1 MGIARW
7 LTPLAAGADVPV
19 FTAIGAGGRALAD
32 EAALL
37 PGVRLVDSPRAA
49 NILLFVGAVTPPLL
63 RPLLGIHDQLPT
75 PRATVWWPGRA
86 VGGGLASALPDLVVG
101 PAGDGDHLRSVF
113 AELLSGERRSE
124 PPALPD
130 QEAAEWRGVG
140 PFGQGGTG
148 MTGGVPYGRPLPSRA
163 PDPDGLELDQLP
175 LHVGPLF
182 PPFPPGLILHIE
194 LQGDV
199 VRQATVGDN
208 PFAGATEDLD
218 QDGPPLDTALFV
230 GALTSPTPIGD
241 LEVARARHH
250 LRWAARTLRLHGLE
264 SEGLRLLGL
273 ARSLAPADRAAVE
286 SLAQRIARSRSLAWT
301 TRGVGILGTDD
312 VTGGPVAR
320 AAGLAVDA
328 RLHDPAYQGLGFSP
342 VVHGAGDARD
352 RLRQRL
358 AEAVQALELAERAGS
373 QLRRPGPPLEGPRGP
388 LGTEDPLPS
397 VALLGLL
404 PRLLA
409 GQEWGDAMTIVAS
422 LDLDLEEAAVGQPA
436 PIPA

>member
-1 MGIARW
+1 MGIGRW
-7 LTPLAAGADVPV
+7 LTGLAASADVPV
-19 FTAIGAGGRALAD
+19 FAAVGAGGRALAD
-32 EAALL
+32 QAALL

-49 NILLFVGAVTPPLL
+49 NVLLVVGRITPPLL
-63 RPLLGIHDQLPT
+63 GPLLGIHDQLPT
-75 PRATVWWPGRA
+75 PRATVWWPGGA
-86 VGGGLASALPDLVVG
+86 AGGPLASALPDPVVG
-101 PAGDGDHLRSVF
+101 RDGDGDHLRRVF
-113 AELLSGERRSE
+113 AELLSDGRRSE

-148 MTGGVPYGRPLPSRA
+148 MTGGVPYGRPLASRA

-182 PPFPPGLILHIE
+182 PPFPPGLILDIE

-199 VRQATVGDN
+199 VRRATVGDN
-208 PFAGATEDLD
+208 PFTGGIEGE
-218 QDGPPLDTALFV
+218 DGPPLDSALFV
-230 GALTSPTPIGD
+230 GALNRATPIAD

-250 LRWAARTLRLHGLE
+250 LGWAARTLRLHGLG
-264 SEGLRLLGL
+264 SEGLRLLGR

-286 SLAQRIARSRSLAWT
+286 SQAQRIARSRSLAWA
-301 TRGVGILGTDD
+301 TRGVGVLEPDEVI
-312 VTGGPVAR
+312 GGPVAR

-373 QLRRPGPPLEGPRGP
+373 QLRRPGPPLEAPRGP
-388 LGTEDPLPS
+388 LGMEDPLPS
-397 VALLGLL
+397 VALLALL

-436 PIPA
+436 NISA

>member
-1 MGIARW
+1 MGVGRW
-7 LTPLAAGADVPV
+7 VTGLAAIAEVPV
-19 FTAIGAGGRALAD
+19 FAAVGAGGRALAD

-37 PGVRLVDSPRAA
+37 PGVRLVDSPRGA
-49 NILLFVGAVTPPLL
+49 NVLLVVGRITPALL

-75 PRATVWWPGRA
+75 PRATVWWPGGALVDR
-86 VGGGLASALPDLVVG
+86 LASALPDLVAG
-101 PAGDGDHLRSVF
+101 RDGDGDHLRSVF
-113 AELLSGERRSE
+113 AELLLGRRRSE

-148 MTGGVPYGRPLPSRA
+148 MTGGVPYGRPLPTRA

-175 LHVGPLF
+175 LCVGPLF
-182 PPFPPGLILHIE
+182 PPFPPGLILEIE

-208 PFAGATEDLD
+208 PFIGGTEGE
-218 QDGPPLDTALFV
+218 DGPPLDTALFV
-230 GALTSPTPIGD
+230 DALTRPTPIAD

-250 LRWAARTLRLHGLE
+250 LCWAARTLRLHGLA
-264 SEGLRLLGL
+264 SEGLRLLAL
-273 ARSLAPADRAAVE
+273 ARTLTPGDRAVVE
-286 SLAQRIARSRSLAWT
+286 SQAQRIARSRSVAWA
-301 TRGVGILGTDD
+301 TRGVGVLEPDEVI
-312 VTGGPVAR
+312 GGPVAR

-328 RLHDPAYQGLGFSP
+328 RLHDPSYQGLGFSP
-342 VVHGAGDARD
+342 VVHGGGDAWD

-358 AEAVQALELAERAGS
+358 AEAAHALELTELAGS
-373 QLRRPGPPLEGPRGP
+373 RLRQPGPPVEGPRGP
-388 LGTEDPLPS
+388 LRVGEPLPS
-397 VALLGLL
+397 APLLGLL

-422 LDLDLEEAAVGQPA
+422 LDLDLEEAAIGQPA
-436 PIPA
+436 HVPA

>member
-1 MGIARW
+1 MGVGRW
-7 LTPLAAGADVPV
+7 LTGLAASGDVPV
-19 FTAIGAGGRALAD
+19 FAAVGAGGRALAD
-32 EAALL
+32 DAALL

-49 NILLFVGAVTPPLL
+49 NVLLIVGAVTPPLL
-63 RPLLGIHDQLPT
+63 GPLLGIHDQLPT
-75 PRATVWWPGRA
+75 PRATVWWASGA
-86 VGGGLASALPDLVVG
+86 VGGRLASALPDLVVG
-101 PAGDGDHLRSVF
+101 RDGDGDHLRTVF
-113 AELLSGERRSE
+113 AELLSGGRRSE

-148 MTGGVPYGRPLPSRA
+148 MTGGVPYGRPLAARA

-175 LHVGPLF
+175 LRVGPLF
-182 PPFPPGLILHIE
+182 PPFPPGLILEIE

-208 PFAGATEDLD
+208 PFTGRIEGE
-218 QDGPPLDTALFV
+218 DGPPLDTALFV
-230 GALTSPTPIGD
+230 GALDRPTPIAD

-250 LRWAARTLRLHGLE
+250 LCWAARTLRLHGLE
-264 SEGLRLLGL
+264 CEGLRLLGR
-273 ARSLAPADRAAVE
+273 ARSLVPAERAAVE
-286 SLAQRIARSRSLAWT
+286 SQAQRIARSRSLAWA
-301 TRGVGILGTDD
+301 TRGVGVLEPDEVI
-312 VTGGPVAR
+312 GGPVAR

-328 RLHDPAYQGLGFSP
+328 RFHDPAYQGLGFSP

-358 AEAVQALELAERAGS
+358 AEAVQALELAELAGS

-388 LGTEDPLPS
+388 LRTGEPLPS

-404 PRLLA
+404 PSLLA

-436 PIPA
+436 GMSA

>member
-1 MGIARW
+1 MGVVRW
-7 LTPLAAGADVPV
+7 LTRLAASADVPV
-19 FTAIGAGGRALAD
+19 FAAVGAGGRALAD

-49 NILLFVGAVTPPLL
+49 NVLLIVGAVTPPLR

-75 PRATVWWPGRA
+75 PRATVWWPGGA
-86 VGGGLASALPDLVVG
+86 VGGRPASALPDLVVG
-101 PAGDGDHLRSVF
+101 PPGDGDHLRSVF
-113 AELLSGERRSE
+113 ADLLSGERRSE

-148 MTGGVPYGRPLPSRA
+148 MTGGVPYGRPLATRA

-175 LHVGPLF
+175 LRVGPLF
-182 PPFPPGLILHIE
+182 PPFPPGLILEIE

-208 PFAGATEDLD
+208 PFTGGIEGEDS
-218 QDGPPLDTALFV
+218 PALDTALFV
-230 GALTSPTPIGD
+230 GALDKPTLIAE

-250 LRWAARTLRLHGLE
+250 LCWAARTLRLHGLG
-264 SEGLRLLGL
+264 SEALRLLGR

-286 SLAQRIARSRSLAWT
+286 SLAQRIARSRSLAWA
-301 TRGVGILGTDD
+301 TRGVGVLEPDD

-320 AAGLAVDA
+320 ATGLAVDA
-328 RLHDPAYQGLGFSP
+328 RLHDPSYQGLGFSP

-388 LGTEDPLPS
+388 LGRGDPLPS

-409 GQEWGDAMTIVAS
+409 GQEWGDAMTVVAS

-436 PIPA
+436 RIPA

>member
-1 MGIARW
+1 MGVARW
-7 LTPLAAGADVPV
+7 LTRLAGRADVPV
-19 FTAIGAGGRALAD
+19 FAAIGAGGRALAD

-49 NILLFVGAVTPPLL
+49 NVLLVVGAVTPPLL
-63 RPLLGIHDQLPT
+63 RPLLGVHDQLPT
-75 PRATVWWPGRA
+75 PRATVWWPGGAPVDR
-86 VGGGLASALPDLVVG
+86 LASALPDLVVG
-101 PAGDGDHLRSVF
+101 RDGDGDHLRSVL
-113 AELLSGERRSE
+113 AELLSGGRRSE

-148 MTGGVPYGRPLPSRA
+148 MTGGVPYGRPLASRA

-199 VRQATVGDN
+199 VRRATVGDN
-208 PFAGATEDLD
+208 PFIG
-218 QDGPPLDTALFV
+218 GPEGELTLSLDTALFV
-230 GALTSPTPIGD
+230 GALTSAIPVAD
-241 LEVARARHH
+241 LEMARAGHH

-273 ARSLAPADRAAVE
+273 ARTVTPGDRAAVG
-286 SLAQRIARSRSLAWT
+286 AVARRIACSRSLAWA
-301 TRGVGILGTDD
+301 TRGVGVLEADD

-373 QLRRPGPPLEGPRGP
+373 QLRRPGPPLEGHRGP
-388 LGTEDPLPS
+388 LGRGNPQPS

-409 GQEWGDAMTIVAS
+409 GQEWSDAMTVVAS

-436 PIPA
+436 PIRA

>member
-1 MGIARW
+1 MGVARW

-19 FTAIGAGGRALAD
+19 FTAIGAGGRRLAD

-37 PGVRLVDSPRAA
+37 PGVRLVDTPRGAHV
-49 NILLFVGAVTPPLL
+49 LLVVGAVTPPLL
-63 RPLLGIHDQLPT
+63 RPLLSIHDQLPT
-75 PRATVWWPGRA
+75 PRATVWWPGGA
-86 VGGGLASALPDLVVG
+86 VGGDLASALPDLAVG
-101 PAGDGDHLRSVF
+101 RDGDGDHLRSVF
-113 AELLSGERRSE
+113 AELVSGERRSE

-182 PPFPPGLILHIE
+182 PPFPPGLILDIE

-199 VRQATVGDN
+199 VRRATVGDN
-208 PFAGATEDLD
+208 PFIGGTE
-218 QDGPPLDTALFV
+218 GEPSPSLDTALFI
-230 GALTSPTPIGD
+230 GALTRATPVAD

-250 LRWAARTLRLHGLE
+250 LRWAARTLRLLGLE

-273 ARSLAPADRAAVE
+273 ARTVTLGDRVAVGAV
-286 SLAQRIARSRSLAWT
+286 SRRIARSRSLASA
-301 TRGVGILGTDD
+301 TRGVGIVEPDE
-312 VTGGPVAR
+312 VTGGLVAR

-328 RLHDPAYQGLGFSP
+328 RLHDPSYQGLGFSP

-358 AEAVQALELAERAGS
+358 GEAVQALELAEVAGS
-373 QLRRPGPPLEGPRGP
+373 RLRRPGPPVEGPRGP
-388 LGTEDPLPS
+388 LGAGEPLPS
-397 VALLGLL
+397 AALLGLL
-404 PRLLA
+404 PELLP

-436 PIPA
+436 PVPG

>member
-1 MGIARW
+1 MGVGRW
-7 LTPLAAGADVPV
+7 LTGLAARADVPV
-19 FTAIGAGGRALAD
+19 FAAVGAGGRALAD

-37 PGVRLVDSPRAA
+37 PGVRLADSPRAA
-49 NILLFVGAVTPPLL
+49 NVLLVVGRITPPLL

-75 PRATVWWPGRA
+75 PRATVWWPGGA
-86 VGGGLASALPDLVVG
+86 VGGPLASALPDLVVG
-101 PAGDGDHLRSVF
+101 RDGDGDHLRTVF
-113 AELLSGERRSE
+113 AELLSGGRRSE

-148 MTGGVPYGRPLPSRA
+148 MTGGVPYGRPLAARA

-175 LHVGPLF
+175 LRVGPLF
-182 PPFPPGLILHIE
+182 PPFPPGLILEIE

-199 VRQATVGDN
+199 VRQAKVGDN
-208 PFAGATEDLD
+208 PFTGSREGEDS
-218 QDGPPLDTALFV
+218 PPLDTDLFV
-230 GALTSPTPIGD
+230 GALTKPTPIAD

-250 LRWAARTLRLHGLE
+250 LRWAARTLRLHGLQ
-264 SEGLRLLGL
+264 SEALHLLGR
-273 ARSLAPADRAAVE
+273 ARSLALPDRAAVE
-286 SLAQRIARSRSLAWT
+286 SQAQGIARSRSLAWA
-301 TRGVGILGTDD
+301 TRGVGVLEPDEVI
-312 VTGGPVAR
+312 GGPVAR

-328 RLHDPAYQGLGFSP
+328 RLHDPSYQGLGFSP

-358 AEAVQALELAERAGS
+358 AEAVQALELAERAVS
-373 QLRRPGPPLEGPRGP
+373 QLRPPGPPLEGPRGP
-388 LGTEDPLPS
+388 LRAGEPLPS

-436 PIPA
+436 RISA

>member
-1 MGIARW
+1 MGVGRW
-7 LTPLAAGADVPV
+7 LTGLGARADVPV
-19 FTAIGAGGRALAD
+19 FAAVGAGGRALVD

-37 PGVRLVDSPRAA
+37 PGVRLVDSPRGA
-49 NILLFVGAVTPPLL
+49 NVLLVVGRITPALL

-75 PRATVWWPGRA
+75 PRTTVWWPGGA
-86 VGGGLASALPDLVVG
+86 VGGPLASALSDLVVG
-101 PAGDGDHLRSVF
+101 RDGDGDHLRSVF
-113 AELLSGERRSE
+113 AELLSGGRRSE

-148 MTGGVPYGRPLPSRA
+148 MTGGVPYGRPLAARA

-175 LHVGPLF
+175 LRVGPLF
-182 PPFPPGLILHIE
+182 LPFPPGLILEIE

-199 VRQATVGDN
+199 VRQAAVGDN
-208 PFAGATEDLD
+208 PFTGGIEGE
-218 QDGPPLDTALFV
+218 DGPPLDTALFV
-230 GALTSPTPIGD
+230 GALTKPTPIAE
-241 LEVARARHH
+241 LEVARARHQ

-273 ARSLAPADRAAVE
+273 ARTVTPGDRAAVGG
-286 SLAQRIARSRSLAWT
+286 LARRIARSRSVGWA
-301 TRGVGILGTDD
+301 TRGVGVLEPDD
-312 VTGGPVAR
+312 VIGGPVAR
-320 AAGLAVDA
+320 AAGMAVDA
-328 RLHDPAYQGLGFSP
+328 RLHDPSYEGLGFSP

-358 AEAVQALELAERAGS
+358 AEAVQALELAELAGS
-373 QLRRPGPPLEGPRGP
+373 RLRQPGPPVEGPRGP
-388 LGTEDPLPS
+388 LRVGEPLPS
-397 VALLGLL
+397 AALLGLL

-436 PIPA
+436 GMSA